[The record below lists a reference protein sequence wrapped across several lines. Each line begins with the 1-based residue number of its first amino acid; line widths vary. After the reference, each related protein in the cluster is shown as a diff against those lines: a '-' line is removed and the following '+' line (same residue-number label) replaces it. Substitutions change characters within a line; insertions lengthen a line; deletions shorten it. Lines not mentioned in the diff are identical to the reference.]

1 MGLNNKS
8 PGPDNIGSKL
18 VKDNVSI
25 LADPLIHLFNLSIT
39 TGVVPDKLKLAKV
52 IPVYK
57 NKGEII
63 SPGNY
68 RPISLSVFDKLLE
81 KVMYLRLYN
90 HLQTNSILNQYQFGF
105 RKNYSTTLALIEIIN
120 KIYQN
125 QNEGKLCA
133 KDLQKG
139 L

>member
-1 MGLNNKS
+1 MNINIKLIVGRNELISIISKLKNNKS
-8 PGPDNIGSKL
+8 TGPDNIGSKL
-18 VKDNVSI
+18 VKDNVSV
-25 LADPLIHLFNLSIT
+25 LVDPLIHLFNLSIT

-81 KVMYLRLYN
+81 KVMC
-90 HLQTNSILNQYQFGF
+90 
-105 RKNYSTTLALIEIIN
+105 KLIVF
-120 KIYQN
+120 
-125 QNEGKLCA
+125 
-133 KDLQKG
+133 
-139 L
+139 